1 MEELKNK
8 IARFQAQYD
17 QLMKE
22 GKIDEAQ
29 WAINAMKKAKSVLA
43 QYNEIPEPVIT
54 EKKNDSASSVEQS
67 AVATSADAQQQSS
80 ATKPSDERSNLDV
93 EIPVNDGNIGNDIA
107 LGEKWVGLAHE
118 SKFKSTDAY
127 EQFMK
132 YKSRL
137 KTLVTNWLNSKR
149 KRDGDLKKNL
159 AIDIC
164 REMER
169 VVRNDAK
176 AEYKDLLLNL
186 KFSVTCDHTRYQYG
200 CDISLLDKIF
210 NSK

>member
-1 MEELKNK
+1 M
-8 IARFQAQYD
+8 A
-17 QLMKE
+17 
-22 GKIDEAQ
+22 
-29 WAINAMKKAKSVLA
+29 
-43 QYNEIPEPVIT
+43 
-54 EKKNDSASSVEQS
+54 
-67 AVATSADAQQQSS
+67 
-80 ATKPSDERSNLDV
+80 
-93 EIPVNDGNIGNDIA
+93 IPVNDANIGNDIA

-210 NSK
+210 NLIQ